1 MMSVRTLAL
10 AALGSIA
17 IAAVASATEVKTTDD
32 SVTVTAPY
40 TDVDTSSDK
49 VAVKAPYTD
58 VQVDKKARTVRI
70 RVPYFSGDISW

>member
-1 MMSVRTLAL
+1 MKFLPTLAL
-10 AALGSIA
+10 VALTSLGAAFA
-17 IAAVASATEVKTTDD
+17 ASATEVTTTDD
-32 SVTVTAPY
+32 SVTVTAPP

>member
-1 MMSVRTLAL
+1 MKFLPTLAL
-10 AALGSIA
+10 AAMTSLGVA
-17 IAAVASATEVKTTDD
+17 YAATATEVKTDD
-32 SVTVTAPY
+32 NSVSVTAPY

-49 VAVKAPYTD
+49 VSVNAPYTD

>member
-1 MMSVRTLAL
+1 MKYLPTLAFSAVITLAL
-10 AALGSIA
+10 VPAS
-17 IAAVASATEVKTTDD
+17 SATEVKTNND
-32 SVTVTAPY
+32 SVTVKAPY
-40 TDVDTSSDK
+40 TDVDTTSDK